1 MEQKIVTG
9 IKTLIAGKDLTPET
23 AADSFSEIM
32 NGTATEA
39 QTAAFL
45 TALSIKG
52 ETPSEIAACADV
64 MRSCAEPVQT
74 EEETLEIVGTGGD
87 KTGTFNISTASAIV
101 CAAAGVKTA
110 KHGNRSVSSRS
121 GAADCLEA
129 LGYDITLEANESAQM
144 LDRTGFCFMFAP
156 VYHKA
161 MKNAAP
167 VRKQLAVPT
176 VFNILGPLANP
187 ACATRQLLGV
197 YSDDL
202 IDPMAETL
210 DRLGVRK
217 GLVVHSREGLDEISN
232 TGSTSCCLTEN
243 GKRTHFKIKP
253 QISDINGRTLK
264 KYRDRTRRKT
274 HRSSVISSQEN
285 RARAATSCMNAGAA
299 LMLAGTCATIA
310 DGRQKSGNHHRFGP
324 CGTQAR
330 RNHDDISG
338 TGNESFT
345 ERERRGMNILRQLAD
360 EAEIRVENKRKEVSD
375 EEIRHQALLKSL
387 ERRREGRGW
396 NFEKEPGRPGESA

>member
-129 LGYDITLEANESAQM
+129 LGTISRSK
-144 LDRTGFCFMFAP
+144 RTKAP
-156 VYHKA
+156 
-161 MKNAAP
+161 
-167 VRKQLAVPT
+167 R
-176 VFNILGPLANP
+176 
-187 ACATRQLLGV
+187 
-197 YSDDL
+197 
-202 IDPMAETL
+202 
-210 DRLGVRK
+210 
-217 GLVVHSREGLDEISN
+217 
-232 TGSTSCCLTEN
+232 CLTE
-243 GKRTHFKIKP
+243 
-253 QISDINGRTLK
+253 QAS
-264 KYRDRTRRKT
+264 
-274 HRSSVISSQEN
+274 
-285 RARAATSCMNAGAA
+285 A
-299 LMLAGTCATIA
+299 LCL
-310 DGRQKSGNHHRFGP
+310 HRF
-324 CGTQAR
+324 T
-330 RNHDDISG
+330 I
-338 TGNESFT
+338 
-345 ERERRGMNILRQLAD
+345 
-360 EAEIRVENKRKEVSD
+360 KR
-375 EEIRHQALLKSL
+375 
-387 ERRREGRGW
+387 
-396 NFEKEPGRPGESA
+396 

>member
-187 ACATRQLLGV
+187 ACATRQLLGG

-253 QISDINGRTLK
+253 EDFGYKRADIEEIQGQ
-264 KYRDRTRRKT
+264 DA
-274 HRSSVISSQEN
+274 QEN
-285 RARAATSCMNAGAA
+285 AQIIRDIFAGKQGPCRDIVCMNAGAA
-299 LMLAGTCATIA
+299 LMLAGNCATIA
-310 DGRQKSGNHHRFGP
+310 DGVRK
-324 CGTQAR
+324 
-330 RNHDDISG
+330 
-338 TGNESFT
+338 
-345 ERERRGMNILRQLAD
+345 
-360 EAEIRVENKRKEVSD
+360 AEIIIDSGLAARKLD
-375 EEIRHQALLKSL
+375 EIMTTSQELGTKASQNGSVGA
-387 ERRREGRGW
+387 
-396 NFEKEPGRPGESA
+396 